1 MTEKKLIAVV
11 GATGAQGG
19 GLARAILADPSGE
32 FAVRALTRNP
42 DSAKAKELA
51 AAGAEVVAA
60 DLDDEASVRA
70 AFEGAYGAFVVTNYW
85 VDRTPAEEAARTR
98 AEMELQQADTAAR
111 AAKDA
116 GVAHVIW
123 STLEDTRPF
132 FGDRDDV
139 PSLDDGRYKVPHFD
153 AKGEAD
159 ELFTKYGVPTTF
171 LRTTFYFDAFI
182 NGMPPARGED
192 GRLALTMPM
201 ADGLLSGIASEDIGR
216 SALAIFRRGTEFIGE
231 TVSIAGDHLTGKEY
245 ADRLSEVLGEEVVY
259 QPPTWE
265 QYRAFP
271 FPLAIEFSNMF
282 QFYAE
287 DADRFTGDRDLTRTR
302 ELNPALQSFDT
313 WLAAHADQLKAAQN

>member
-1 MTEKKLIAVV
+1 MTEQKLIAVV

-32 FAVRALTRNP
+32 FGVRALTRNP

-70 AFEGAYGAFVVTNYW
+70 AFEGVYGAFVVTNYW
-85 VDRTPAEEAARTR
+85 VERTPEEEAARTR
-98 AEMELQQADTAAR
+98 AEMELQQADIAAT

-132 FGDRDDV
+132 FRDRDDV

-159 ELFTKYGVPTTF
+159 ALFTKYGVPTTF

-192 GRLALTMPM
+192 GKLTISMPM
-201 ADGLLSGIASEDIGR
+201 ADRPLSGIASDDIGR
-216 SALAIFRRGTEFIGE
+216 TALAIFKRGPEFIGE

-245 ADRLSEVLGEEVVY
+245 AAGLSEVLGEEVVY

-265 QYRAFP
+265 DYRAFP

-287 DADRFTGDRDLTRTR
+287 DADRFTGDRDLAKVRALT
-302 ELNPALQSFDT
+302 PGLQSFAA
-313 WLAAHADQLKAAQN
+313 WLEAHKDELKSAQN

>member
-1 MTEKKLIAVV
+1 MSKKLIAVV

-19 GLARAILADPSGE
+19 GLAHAILEDPSGE

-42 DSAKAKELA
+42 ESAAAKALA

-70 AFEGAYGAFVVTNYW
+70 AFEGVYGAYVVTNYW
-85 VDRTPAEEAARTR
+85 APRTPEEEAERTR
-98 AEMELQQADTAAR
+98 AEMELAQAETAAR
-111 AAKDA
+111 AAREA

-159 ELFTKYGVPTTF
+159 ALFTSHAVPTTF

-182 NGMPPARGED
+182 SGMEPTRAED
-192 GRLALTMPM
+192 GTLTITMPM
-201 ADGLLSGIASEDIGR
+201 ADKPLSGIASDDIGR
-216 SALAIFRRGTEFIGE
+216 TALAILKRPDLIGTTI
-231 TVSIAGDHLTGKEY
+231 SIAGDHLTGSEY
-245 ADRLSEVLGEEVVY
+245 AAALTEALGEKVAY
-259 QPPTWE
+259 RPLSWD
-265 QYRAFP
+265 QYRALP
-271 FPLAIEFSNMF
+271 FPLATEFSNMF

-287 DADRFTGDRDLTRTR
+287 DHERFTGDRNLAKVR
-302 ELNPALQSFDT
+302 ELNPALQSFPD
-313 WLAAHADQLKAAQN
+313 WLAKHKDAIPTK